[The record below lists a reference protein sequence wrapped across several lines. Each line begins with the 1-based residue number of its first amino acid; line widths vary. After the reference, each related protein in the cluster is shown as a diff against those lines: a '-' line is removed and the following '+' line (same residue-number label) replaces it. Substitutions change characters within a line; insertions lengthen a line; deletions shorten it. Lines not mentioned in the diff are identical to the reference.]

1 MTFKQYQERS
11 TPTKCF
17 GFGINITTFGC
28 NRVRGSSHIF
38 VKMYRYFAVR
48 TAILMEIS
56 ENRRSCARRSS
67 ASERRIYFSLKA
79 FYKLSFREG
88 MCGRRGRQHVPL
100 VRSSSYCFIKNF

>member
-1 MTFKQYQERS
+1 
-11 TPTKCF
+11 
-17 GFGINITTFGC
+17 
-28 NRVRGSSHIF
+28 
-38 VKMYRYFAVR
+38 
-48 TAILMEIS
+48 MEIS

-100 VRSSSYCFIKNF
+100 VRSSSYCFIKKLLKIGDLARADARPTEVNFQIPIDFWNP